1 MANVLNRH
9 TLEYLPSVNT
19 PDYPPAD
26 WIINPDMSAV
36 ADVPRWQWV
45 IDGDTLRPADE
56 DERAVLEAA
65 RIPDWRRERIAAI
78 DARTKTIVTSGV
90 EIAPGKVV
98 GTTIEATQNLQNL
111 VLGVNLGTLDLPQD
125 ISTVDG
131 GSYTITGSGDL
142 VRVAG
147 LLTAH
152 QRSALDAGRAL
163 RAQVLA
169 ATSIDAVN
177 AVEDIR

>member
-1 MANVLNRH
+1 MGNVLHRQ
-9 TLEYLPSVNT
+9 TKVYLTSVNT
-19 PDYPPAD
+19 PDYDPAD
-26 WIINPDMSAV
+26 WLVNPSLPDG
-36 ADVPRWQWV
+36 VPPERWV
-45 IDGDTLRPADE
+45 VDGDTVRGPNPQ
-56 DERAVLEAA
+56 EAA
-65 RIPDWRRERIAAI
+65 AFDAADLQAAKRAKIAAI
-78 DARTKTIVTSGV
+78 DARTSEIVQSGV
-90 EIAPGKVV
+90 EVAPGKIV
-98 GTTIEATQNLQNL
+98 GTTLPATQNLQNL

-152 QRSALDAGRAL
+152 QRAALDTGRAL

-169 ATSIDAVN
+169 ATSIDAVA